1 MTKHISSHPSH
12 FSTQATASAMFILA
26 AGVFFIGANAYAA
39 DPAPAAKVKPA
50 LTVTTTQAR
59 ANSVPVKL
67 AANGS
72 VAAWQEASVGSE
84 AVGLRVQELHV
95 NVGDVVK
102 RGQLLATYVS
112 DSIKADVA
120 QSQAALN
127 EAQANAAE
135 AVANAERAR
144 ALAPSG
150 ALSKQQI
157 TQYLTAEN
165 AAKARVASAQA
176 ALDAQQLRLKN
187 TQVFAPDSGIIS
199 AKIASVGAVV
209 GSGGELYK
217 LIRQGRL
224 EWRAEVPS
232 ASLSEITVGK
242 SVSVIA
248 PNGVTLKG
256 KVRTVAPTVDA
267 QTRSGL
273 VYVDLTTGVKELAA
287 FKAGMFARGEFELG
301 SANGLTI
308 PQQAIVVRDGFN
320 YVFRVNADN
329 RVSQIKLKVGRRIK
343 TEAGEQVEVLEG
355 ITANTAVVASG
366 AGFLNDGDVVK
377 VVPAASTP
385 VSK

>member
-1 MTKHISSHPSH
+1 MTTRTPLTFVR
-12 FSTQATASAMFILA
+12 FSTPLTASAIFILA
-26 AGVFFIGANAYAA
+26 AGVFFIGAHAHAA

-135 AVANAERAR
+135 AMANAERAR
-144 ALAPSG
+144 ALTPSG

>member
-1 MTKHISSHPSH
+1 
-12 FSTQATASAMFILA
+12 
-26 AGVFFIGANAYAA
+26 
-39 DPAPAAKVKPA
+39 
-50 LTVTTTQAR
+50 
-59 ANSVPVKL
+59 
-67 AANGS
+67 
-72 VAAWQEASVGSE
+72 
-84 AVGLRVQELHV
+84 
-95 NVGDVVK
+95 VVK